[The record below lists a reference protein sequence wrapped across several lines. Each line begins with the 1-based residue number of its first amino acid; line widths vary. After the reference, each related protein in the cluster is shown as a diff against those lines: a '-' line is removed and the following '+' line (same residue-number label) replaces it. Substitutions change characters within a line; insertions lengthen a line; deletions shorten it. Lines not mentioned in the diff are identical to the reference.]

1 MNYTGNGGCCFLLS
15 ENPIAE
21 KHTGY
26 LEGGESVGYESNGC
40 HEERNRENLF
50 QSHQGKVPGL
60 CRGRSVRS
68 SGLCGNGLPVV
79 PLSVWQ
85 ETRGGNQGTTKIL
98 HRQGGKAGKG
108 WIAPWKESSYHQNRP
123 TNWNYFSRP
132 LGASTHNGR
141 YSVL

>member
-1 MNYTGNGGCCFLLS
+1 MLAMSQTVVMRNETGKTFS
-15 ENPIAE
+15 RVIKE
-21 KHTGY
+21 KC
-26 LEGGESVGYESNGC
+26 LDCVGN
-40 HEERNRENLF
+40 
-50 QSHQGKVPGL
+50 
-60 CRGRSVRS
+60 VRS
-68 SGLCGNGLPVV
+68 EVRDCAATDCPLF
-79 PLSVWQ
+79 PLSVRQ

-108 WIAPWKESSYHQNRP
+108 WIAPWKGSSYHQNRT